1 MTKGDL
7 ESRGITPIGVTNY
20 RDEQIPF
27 GIKEKDRLGHIYVIG
42 KTGVGKSTLLLN
54 MAISDV
60 THGKGI
66 AVIDPHGDLC
76 VELLKH
82 IPQDRMKDLIY
93 FNPADVDHPIA
104 FNPLQSVNSEHHHL
118 VVSGLISTF
127 KKIWSESWGPRLE
140 HILRF
145 TLLSLLEYPFGTLL
159 DIQPM
164 LTDATFR
171 LQVLAHVQNP
181 ATRAFW
187 LNEFDK
193 YPPNLKSEAVAPIIN
208 KTSLFA
214 TSIPLRNI
222 VRQQNSS
229 FKMQQVLDESKIF
242 IVNLSKGSI
251 GEDASTIMGSILLT
265 SIQLAAMHRSKQ
277 LENSRRPFFLFV
289 DEAHSFLSL
298 SFADIL
304 SEARKYG
311 LGLFLTHQ
319 YIEQLQDKIKQAIFG
334 NVGTLISFRV
344 GANDA
349 IHLAK
354 EFYPEFNEEH
364 LVNLPRHAMYLK
376 LMIDGATSR
385 PFSANT
391 TKYSFKFYK

>member
-1 MTKGDL
+1 MNKGDL

-20 RDEQIPF
+20 RDERIPF

-82 IPQDRMKDLIY
+82 IPKDRMKDLIY
-93 FNPADVDHPIA
+93 FNPADIDHPIA
-104 FNPLQSVNSEHHHL
+104 FNPLQNINSEHHHL
-118 VVSGLISTF
+118 VTSGLISTF

-171 LQVLAHVQNP
+171 QQVLVHVQNP

-187 LNEFDK
+187 LSEFDK
-193 YPPNLKSEAVAPIIN
+193 YPQNLKSEAVAPIIN
-208 KTSLFA
+208 KISLFA

-222 VRQQNSS
+222 VRQQTSS
-229 FKMQQVLDESKIF
+229 FKMQKVLDESKIL
-242 IVNLSKGSI
+242 IVNLSKGLI
-251 GEDASTIMGSILLT
+251 GEDASTLMGSMLLT

-277 LENSRRPFFLFV
+277 PENTRKPFFLFV
-289 DEAHSFLSL
+289 DEAHSFISL

-304 SEARKYG
+304 SESRKYG

-319 YIEQLQDKIKQAIFG
+319 YIEQLPEKIREAVFG
-334 NVGTLISFRV
+334 NIGTLISFRV
-344 GANDA
+344 GAYDA
-349 IHLAK
+349 SYLAK
-354 EFYPEFNEEH
+354 EFYPEFAEEDI
-364 LVNLPRHAMYLK
+364 VNLPKYSMYIK

-385 PFSANT
+385 PFSAKTQMLKINQ
-391 TKYSFKFYK
+391 